1 MGSLLKKD
9 PHLGFGVNS
18 GFDTSRMVFQ
28 RKIVVEMSMR
38 SLLCDMTF
46 ADICGLSVR
55 MADKRKDLSQKG
67 I

>member
-1 MGSLLKKD
+1 MLKKEAC
-9 PHLGFGVNS
+9 LGFGVNS

-38 SLLCDMTF
+38 SLLCDRSF

-55 MADKRKDLSQKG
+55 MADKRKGLSWKG